1 MNADFEKLMEFAE
14 SDSMRDYLTDVRSHI
29 DEIIFQTTINLG
41 YTDEEIDKILAENIP
56 EKTPHEIYDDNFK
69 HKFGYLFWRL
79 FHYRNWQPD
88 EIKEP
93 EENTEETSCNEETS
107 CEENTS
113 EKVSKPKK
121 SATEKTLKSV
131 VVTGKLKNFTRKE
144 IERFIKEHNFDLD
157 PYVRKTTDYL
167 ICNDL
172 NSGRGKLRDAKHY
185 GTTIISEDEFL
196 KMAEQNV

>member
-14 SDSMRDYLTDVRSHI
+14 SDSMRDYLVDIRSHI

-41 YTDEEIDKILAENIP
+41 YTDEEIDKILTENIP
-56 EKTPHEIYDDNFK
+56 ERTPQEIYADTFK

-79 FHYRNWQPD
+79 FHYRNWKPD
-88 EIKEP
+88 DIKETEDEK
-93 EENTEETSCNEETS
+93 EEASCTEETS
-107 CEENTS
+107 CEEETS
-113 EKVSKPKK
+113 EKTSKPKK
-121 SATEKTLKSV
+121 SDSALKSV

-144 IERFIKEHNFDLD
+144 IESFIKEHNFNLD

-172 NSGRGKLRDAKHY
+172 NSKRGKLRDAKHY

-196 KMAEQNV
+196 KMAGQNV

>member
-14 SDSMRDYLTDVRSHI
+14 SDTMKDYLSDVRSHI
-29 DEIIFQTTINLG
+29 DEIVFQTTIQLG
-41 YTDEEIDKILAENIP
+41 YTDEEIDKILAENIQ
-56 EKTPHEIYDDNFK
+56 EKTPDEFYADTFK

-79 FHYRNWQPD
+79 FHYRNWKPD
-88 EIKEP
+88 DINETED
-93 EENTEETSCNEETS
+93 NTEETSCEEETP
-107 CEENTS
+107 EET
-113 EKVSKPKK
+113 SKPKK
-121 SATEKTLKSV
+121 SVRDDTLKSV

-144 IERFIKEHNFDLD
+144 IESFIKEHNFNLD

-172 NSGRGKLRDAKHY
+172 NSKRGKLKAAKHY

>member
-14 SDSMRDYLTDVRSHI
+14 SDTMKDYLVDIRSHI

-41 YTDEEIDKILAENIP
+41 YTDEEIDKILAENIK
-56 EKTPHEIYDDNFK
+56 EKTPDEIYADTFK

-79 FHYRNWQPD
+79 FHYRNWKPD
-88 EIKEP
+88 DDKQTED
-93 EENTEETSCNEETS
+93 NTEDDKEIS
-107 CEENTS
+107 CEEETP
-113 EKVSKPKK
+113 EETSKPKK
-121 SATEKTLKSV
+121 SVRDATLKSV
-131 VVTGKLKNFTRKE
+131 VVTGKLKNFSRKE
-144 IERFIKEHNFDLD
+144 IESFIKEHNFNLD
-157 PYVRKTTDYL
+157 PYVKKTTDYL

-172 NSGRGKLRDAKHY
+172 NSTRGKLKSAKHY